1 MDLTVDIGLEKIQRA
16 LVAFMVDNINTAIDA
31 QNTYWTTRDT
41 DFFTKVGRTMPD
53 DYAVEHIAADNIYSG
68 TIPSLITSP
77 ASFFPNLSVI
87 AYIGNPIGTND
98 DWMEHY
104 VLTVNL
110 EFMVKSLKSEELVN
124 SRIDRTLEAAHSVLT
139 SDYARTIPDL
149 DGKSL
154 VPRIGAMPTVTVS
167 DVFVRHTTSDP
178 NDRSFY
184 QHGALTYRVDKF
196 SGYSGG

>member
-1 MDLTVDIGLEKIQRA
+1 MDLTVSIGLEKVQRA
-16 LVAFMVDNINTAIDA
+16 LAAFMIANINDAIDA
-31 QNTYWTTRDT
+31 QNLYWTAQDT
-41 DFFTKVGRTMPD
+41 AFFAVANREMPD
-53 DYAVEHIAADNIYSG
+53 DYFAEHIAPDNIYPG

-77 ASFFPNLSVI
+77 ASSFPNLSVI
-87 AYIGNPIGTND
+87 AYVGNPIGTND

-104 VLTVNL
+104 ALTVNL

-124 SRIDRTLEAAHSVLT
+124 SRIQRTLEAAHSVLT

-149 DGKSL
+149 DGASL
-154 VPRIGAMPTVTVS
+154 VPRIGSMPTATVS

-178 NDRSFY
+178 GDRSFY